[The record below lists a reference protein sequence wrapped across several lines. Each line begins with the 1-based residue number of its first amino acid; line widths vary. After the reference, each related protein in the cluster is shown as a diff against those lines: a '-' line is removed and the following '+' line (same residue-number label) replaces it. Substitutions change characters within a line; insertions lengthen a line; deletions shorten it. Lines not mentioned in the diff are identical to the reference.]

1 MIPFNRPYVSGKEL
15 EYISDAVQRSG
26 LASEDHYSQ
35 AARQRLQSLS
45 QSPAVLLTPSCT
57 HALEICALL
66 LDIQPGDEI
75 IMPSF
80 TFVSA
85 ANAFVLRGARI
96 VFVDIHPDTMNIDE
110 GLIEAA
116 ITPRSRALVLMH
128 YAGVACN
135 MEAIMEVCQA
145 HQLYVIEDAAQAIGA
160 YYKGRHLGSIGH
172 LGTLSFHYTK
182 NIQCGEGGALL
193 INDERM
199 LARAEILREK
209 GTNRKQFMRGEID
222 KYSWVDIGSSYLLSE
237 LNAAFLL
244 AQLEQVEAVN
254 KRRLAHWR
262 RYAEY
267 LVEFCST
274 NFSADCQHNAHTF
287 FIKCQDSEDRQAL
300 IHYLAQQGIKAT
312 FHYVPLHSAEA
323 GRRFGHFHGQDRFTT
338 AESERLLRLPM
349 YYELEHIDLIS
360 KHILRFYGKAP

>member
-1 MIPFNRPYVSGKEL
+1 MIPFNQPYLSGKEL
-15 EYISDAVQRSG
+15 EYISDAMQRSG
-26 LASEDHYSQ
+26 LASEGHYSQ
-35 AARQRLQSLS
+35 AARQQLQAFSR
-45 QSPAVLLTPSCT
+45 SPAVLLTPSCT

-66 LDIQPGDEI
+66 LDIQPEDEI

-96 VFVDIHPDTMNIDE
+96 VFVDIHPNTMNIDE
-110 GLIEAA
+110 RLIEAA
-116 ITPRSRALVLMH
+116 ITPRTRAVVLMH

-135 MEAIMEVCQA
+135 MEVIMELCHA
-145 HQLYVIEDAAQAIGA
+145 HNLFVIEDAAQAIGA

-172 LGTLSFHYTK
+172 LGTISFHYTK

-193 INDERM
+193 INDERL

-222 KYSWVDIGSSYLLSE
+222 RYSWVDVGSSYLLSE

-254 KRRLAHWR
+254 QRRLEHWHC
-262 RYAEY
+262 YAEC
-267 LVEFCST
+267 LGDWSFTSIP
-274 NFSADCQHNAHTF
+274 ADCQHNAHTF
-287 FIKCQDSEDRQAL
+287 FIKCKDIQDRQVL
-300 IHYLAQQGIKAT
+300 IRYLADLGVQTA

-323 GRRFGHFHGQDRFTT
+323 GRRFGRFHGQDRFTT
-338 AESERLLRLPM
+338 SESERLLRLPM
-349 YYELEHIDLIS
+349 YYELEQMERIS
-360 KHILRFYGKAP
+360 KYILRFYGKDH